1 MQEHR
6 RMFGS
11 STE

>member
-1 MQEHR
+1 MLTYR

-11 STE
+11 V